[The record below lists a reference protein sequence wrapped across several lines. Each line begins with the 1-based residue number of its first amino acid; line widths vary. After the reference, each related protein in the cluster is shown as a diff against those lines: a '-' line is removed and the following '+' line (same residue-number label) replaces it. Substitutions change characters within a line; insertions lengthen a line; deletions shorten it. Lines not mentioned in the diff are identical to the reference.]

1 MLINIGTFIN
11 RIDKRNI
18 ENKVDK
24 VLGLNINKDFMPTVA
39 NIQNID
45 ISKYKLVEPDTFVF
59 SGMQTGRDNTIRIG
73 LNDTLETFVVSPA
86 YTTFVVNED
95 IILPKYF
102 YMIFLSSER
111 DRLGS
116 FLSDS
121 SVRANLDWDR
131 FCEIE
136 FEIPSLEIQQKYVD
150 VYNALVANQKA
161 YENGLDDLKFVCDG
175 YLEQLKILDDVKP
188 IGSFIN
194 GRNEK
199 NQESKILRVRGLSSV
214 EKSFIKPKRNI
225 NKNTLH
231 NYNVVY
237 PNDIA
242 YRPVVTGYDDS
253 LCIALSK
260 ESKNVVISPI
270 YPVFYVKDTNKLL
283 ADYLFMWLSKSA
295 FDKYAW
301 YHSTGSARETLD
313 FEILSEYKIPIP
325 HIKVQQSIV
334 DIYKVYETRKEINEK
349 LKQQIKEICP
359 VLIKGAIQESKGV
372 I

>member
-24 VLGLNINKDFMPTVA
+24 VLGLNINKEFMPTVA
-39 NIQNID
+39 NIQNVD

-73 LNDTLETFVVSPA
+73 LNDSLETFVVSPA

-102 YMIFLSSER
+102 YMIFLSPER

-131 FCEIE
+131 FCEIK

-150 VYNALVANQKA
+150 VYNVLVANQKA

-175 YLEQLKILDDVKP
+175 YIENL
-188 IGSFIN
+188 
-194 GRNEK
+194 
-199 NQESKILRVRGLSSV
+199 
-214 EKSFIKPKRNI
+214 
-225 NKNTLH
+225 KNTLPKQSIEKYIENSIEKNTNQTFSEAIGIGTDGFIPPKVESSKNTK
-231 NYNVVY
+231 NYNLVKY
-237 PNDIA
+237 NYFIYNPSRINIGSIGL
-242 YRPVVTGYDDS
+242 Y
-253 LCIALSK
+253 K
-260 ESKNVVISPI
+260 ENQVRICSPI
-270 YPVFYVKDTNKLL
+270 YSVFKCISEDLIP
-283 ADYLFMWLSKSA
+283 DYLFLWFKREGFKRYTSFKSV
-295 FDKYAW
+295 
-301 YHSTGSARETLD
+301 GSVRDNFPFGLMKEV
-313 FEILSEYKIPIP
+313 EIPIP
-325 HIKVQQSIV
+325 SVKIQKSIV
-334 DIYKVYETRKEINEK
+334 DIYKVYEIRKEINEK

>member
-18 ENKVDK
+18 VNKVDK

-39 NIQNID
+39 NIQNVD

-161 YENGLDDLKFVCDG
+161 YESGLDDLKLAMDLTVESFKTKKMTLIG
-175 YLEQLKILDDVKP
+175 KFIEEVKHT
-188 IGSFIN
+188 
-194 GRNEK
+194 NEDL
-199 NQESKILRVRGLSSV
+199 NL
-214 EKSFIKPKRNI
+214 
-225 NKNTLH
+225 
-231 NYNVVY
+231 NYNSVKGVSKNKEIITTKAKSKT
-237 PNDIA
+237 NDISKFIVIKKNDFIYNPRSA
-242 YRPVVTGYDDS
+242 NA
-253 LCIALSK
+253 IALNTKFK
-260 ESKNVVISPI
+260 EALISWNNTAFRIGNQYLGELEPQYLNIWFSREEYSRWALYNSWGSSTEVLPFEEIKNYTIHIPQIVSQ
-270 YPVFYVKDTNKLL
+270 
-283 ADYLFMWLSKSA
+283 KSLI
-295 FDKYAW
+295 KM
-301 YHSTGSARETLD
+301 
-313 FEILSEYKIPIP
+313 FEI
-325 HIKVQQSIV
+325 
-334 DIYKVYETRKEINEK
+334 YEIRKDINEK

>member
-39 NIQNID
+39 NIQNVD

-73 LNDTLETFVVSPA
+73 LNDSLETFVVSPA
-86 YTTFVVNED
+86 YTTFIVNED

-161 YENGLDDLKFVCDG
+161 YENGLEDLKMISIA
-175 YLEQLKILDDVKP
+175 YIEKLKKMYRP
-188 IGSFIN
+188 EKIGRFLSR
-194 GRNEK
+194 GGK
-199 NQESKILRVRGLSSV
+199 NSDELITKVLGVGQQG
-214 EKSFIKPKRNI
+214 FIKPQKRPNKSLKNYKVIQKGAIVYAPPLYNI
-225 NKNTLH
+225 LSGAIEEYKRSKPAVCSPI
-231 NYNVVY
+231 YEVVY
-237 PNDIA
+237 TDSRLNASYLLMWLKREEFKRYAEFYALGVRNTFDYDLMCDVEIPIPPNDIQ
-242 YRPVVTGYDDS
+242 
-253 LCIALSK
+253 K
-260 ESKNVVISPI
+260 
-270 YPVFYVKDTNKLL
+270 
-283 ADYLFMWLSKSA
+283 
-295 FDKYAW
+295 
-301 YHSTGSARETLD
+301 
-313 FEILSEYKIPIP
+313 
-325 HIKVQQSIV
+325 SIV
-334 DIYKVYETRKEINEK
+334 DIYRVYETRKKINEK

>member
-39 NIQNID
+39 NIQNVD

-73 LNDTLETFVVSPA
+73 LNDSLETFVVSPA

-175 YLEQLKILDDVKP
+175 YIENLKNSLPKQSIEKYIENSIEKNTNQTFSEAIGIGTDGFIPPKVESSKNTKNYNLVKYNYFIYNP
-188 IGSFIN
+188 SRINIGSI
-194 GRNEK
+194 GLYKE
-199 NQESKILRVRGLSSV
+199 NQVR
-214 EKSFIKPKRNI
+214 I
-225 NKNTLH
+225 
-231 NYNVVY
+231 
-237 PNDIA
+237 
-242 YRPVVTGYDDS
+242 
-253 LCIALSK
+253 C
-260 ESKNVVISPI
+260 SPI
-270 YPVFYVKDTNKLL
+270 YSVFKCISEDLIP
-283 ADYLFMWLSKSA
+283 DYLFLWFKREDFKRYTSFKSV
-295 FDKYAW
+295 
-301 YHSTGSARETLD
+301 GSVRDNFPFGLMKEV
-313 FEILSEYKIPIP
+313 EIPIP
-325 HIKVQQSIV
+325 SVKIQKSIV
-334 DIYKVYETRKEINEK
+334 DIYRVYEIRKEINER